1 MSEKEKRKK
10 RKKRKSA
17 TAKKENK
24 KRLTRQLP
32 HAGDGPRSP
41 DELARDEQGV
51 VAVEGVAILCG
62 WCFFF
67 LEREAAR
74 DRGCGRRRRRH
85 FGRGPP
91 PPHRINAFSFVFA
104 RASLLPSA
112 ASIDSHSASMD
123 ATRSRPDTKLTLR
136 SKKRS
141 APPGDGGSA
150 LNHATNA
157 LSLLASL
164 VEHEKGVR
172 PAVAALVVVAPAMAG
187 REGAGVAMTR
197 RRRGGATWRAGAT

>member
-1 MSEKEKRKK
+1 MW
-10 RKKRKSA
+10 
-17 TAKKENK
+17 
-24 KRLTRQLP
+24 
-32 HAGDGPRSP
+32 
-41 DELARDEQGV
+41 V
-51 VAVEGVAILCG
+51 V
-62 WCFFF
+62 FFF
-67 LEREAAR
+67 FFRERGSERQRVRSASASAFR
-74 DRGCGRRRRRH
+74 SRA
-85 FGRGPP
+85 PP